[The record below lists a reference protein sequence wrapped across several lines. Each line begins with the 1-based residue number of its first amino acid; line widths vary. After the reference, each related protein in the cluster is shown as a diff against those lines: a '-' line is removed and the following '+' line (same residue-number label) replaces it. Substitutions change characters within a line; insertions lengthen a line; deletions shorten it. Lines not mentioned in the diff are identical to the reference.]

1 MKELFLLAAV
11 ICFGMAILK
20 FYSARMG
27 RSSPAPQTG
36 GGNSVLTAGE
46 AKERLEANPDAILLD
61 VRTQEEYDG
70 GHIPG
75 AVCFPNEDILPELP
89 LPFEK
94 DAEILVYC
102 RSGRR
107 SGEAETHGLCQRG
120 RLRGHPEL
128 ALRNHNGL
136 TAESHAFR
144 RGFPVSPPGRR
155 RYRR

>member
-27 RSSPAPQTG
+27 RSASAPQD
-36 GGNSVLTAGE
+36 AGKSRSAISAEE
-46 AKERLEANPDAILLD
+46 AKERLEANPDTILLD
-61 VRTQEEYDG
+61 VRTQEEYDR

-102 RSGRR
+102 HSGRR
-107 SGEAETHGLCQRG
+107 SAEA
-120 RLRGHPEL
+120 
-128 ALRNHNGL
+128 
-136 TAESHAFR
+136 AEKLKRMGYANVADFGGILSW
-144 RGFPVSPPGRR
+144 P
-155 RYRR
+155 YDTTTD

>member
-20 FYSARMG
+20 FYSARMN
-27 RSSPAPQTG
+27 RSGSAPQTAEKPWATI
-36 GGNSVLTAGE
+36 TADE
-46 AKERLEANPDAILLD
+46 ARERLEANPDAILLD

-75 AVCFPNEDILPELP
+75 AVCFPNEDILPEFP

-107 SGEAETHGLCQRG
+107 SAEAAEKLAEMGCTNVADFGGILNWPYET
-120 RLRGHPEL
+120 
-128 ALRNHNGL
+128 
-136 TAESHAFR
+136 TTD
-144 RGFPVSPPGRR
+144 
-155 RYRR
+155 

>member
-27 RSSPAPQTG
+27 RSAPQAAEKPR
-36 GGNSVLTAGE
+36 SVLSPEE
-46 AKERLEANPDAILLD
+46 AKQRLKANPDAILLD
-61 VRTQEEYDG
+61 VRTQEEYDE

-94 DAEILVYC
+94 GAEILVYC
-102 RSGRR
+102 HSGRR
-107 SGEAETHGLCQRG
+107 SAEAAEKLKHMGYANVSDFGGIQDWPYET
-120 RLRGHPEL
+120 
-128 ALRNHNGL
+128 
-136 TAESHAFR
+136 TTD
-144 RGFPVSPPGRR
+144 
-155 RYRR
+155 

>member
-1 MKELFLLAAV
+1 MRQLFLLAAV

-20 FYSARMG
+20 FYSARMD
-27 RSSPAPQTG
+27 RPSAKPQASDKPWATI
-36 GGNSVLTAGE
+36 TAEE
-46 AKERLEANPDAILLD
+46 AKTRLDENPDAILLD

-107 SGEAETHGLCQRG
+107 SAEAAEKLTGMGYANVSDFGGIQDWPYET
-120 RLRGHPEL
+120 
-128 ALRNHNGL
+128 
-136 TAESHAFR
+136 TTD
-144 RGFPVSPPGRR
+144 
-155 RYRR
+155 

>member
-1 MKELFLLAAV
+1 MRQLFLLAAV

-20 FYSARMG
+20 SYTARTNRSGSSSSQSGG
-27 RSSPAPQTG
+27 RAWAT
-36 GGNSVLTAGE
+36 VTAQE
-46 AKERLEANPDAILLD
+46 AKERLDASKDVILLD

-94 DAEILVYC
+94 DAEIMVYC

-107 SGEAETHGLCQRG
+107 SAEAAEKLAGMGYANVTDFGGIQDWPYET
-120 RLRGHPEL
+120 
-128 ALRNHNGL
+128 
-136 TAESHAFR
+136 TTD
-144 RGFPVSPPGRR
+144 
-155 RYRR
+155 

>member
-1 MKELFLLAAV
+1 MRQLFLLAAV
-11 ICFGMAILK
+11 ICFGVAILK

-27 RSSPAPQTG
+27 TGAPAPRANQAWATITG
-36 GGNSVLTAGE
+36 AE
-46 AKERLEANPDAILLD
+46 AKARLEANPEAILLD

-107 SGEAETHGLCQRG
+107 SAEAAEKLTGMGYANVSDFGGIQDWPYET
-120 RLRGHPEL
+120 
-128 ALRNHNGL
+128 
-136 TAESHAFR
+136 TTD
-144 RGFPVSPPGRR
+144 
-155 RYRR
+155 

>member
-1 MKELFLLAAV
+1 MQELFLLAAV

-27 RSSPAPQTG
+27 RSTSAREQTTDKSRAVITG
-36 GGNSVLTAGE
+36 EE
-46 AKERLEANPDAILLD
+46 AKRRLEANPDAILLD
-61 VRTQEEYDG
+61 VRSQEEYDQ

-102 RSGRR
+102 HSGRR
-107 SGEAETHGLCQRG
+107 SAEAAEKLKHMGYTNVADFGGIQDWNYET
-120 RLRGHPEL
+120 
-128 ALRNHNGL
+128 
-136 TAESHAFR
+136 TTD
-144 RGFPVSPPGRR
+144 
-155 RYRR
+155 

>member
-36 GGNSVLTAGE
+36 GGNSFLTAGE

-107 SGEAETHGLCQRG
+107 SAEAAEKLKHMGYANVADFGGIQSWPYET
-120 RLRGHPEL
+120 
-128 ALRNHNGL
+128 
-136 TAESHAFR
+136 TTD
-144 RGFPVSPPGRR
+144 
-155 RYRR
+155 

>member
-1 MKELFLLAAV
+1 MRNLFLLAAV

-27 RSSPAPQTG
+27 RSTSAPQDA
-36 GGNSVLTAGE
+36 GNSRAAISAEE

-102 RSGRR
+102 HSGRR
-107 SGEAETHGLCQRG
+107 SAEAAEKLKHMGYTNVADFGGIRDWPYET
-120 RLRGHPEL
+120 
-128 ALRNHNGL
+128 
-136 TAESHAFR
+136 TTD
-144 RGFPVSPPGRR
+144 
-155 RYRR
+155 

>member
-1 MKELFLLAAV
+1 MKQLFLLAAV

-20 FYSARMG
+20 FYTARAALASTVRADPNKG
-27 RSSPAPQTG
+27 Y
-36 GGNSVLTAGE
+36 LTLTPE
-46 AKERLEANPDAILLD
+46 AAKARLDENPDAILLD

-70 GHIPG
+70 GHIPS

-107 SGEAETHGLCQRG
+107 SAQAAEK
-120 RLRGHPEL
+120 L
-128 ALRNHNGL
+128 AGMGYAH
-136 TAESHAFR
+136 
-144 RGFPVSPPGRR
+144 VSDFGGIQDWP
-155 RYRR
+155 YETTTD